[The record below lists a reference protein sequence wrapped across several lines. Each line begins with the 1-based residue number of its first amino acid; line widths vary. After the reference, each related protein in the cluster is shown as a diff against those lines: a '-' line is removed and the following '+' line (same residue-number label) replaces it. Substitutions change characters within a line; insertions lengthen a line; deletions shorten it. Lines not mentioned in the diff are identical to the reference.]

1 MNPIEQTIFT
11 MICMM
16 GAYYYGVYYVTK
28 NNLEHVAQVTLHNLL
43 EEGYIKID
51 EDNNIIKLEDD

>member
-1 MNPIEQTIFT
+1 
-11 MICMM
+11 M

>member
-16 GAYYYGVYYVTK
+16 GAYYYGLHYSVILTQ
-28 NNLEHVAQVTLHNLL
+28 ATLQALL
-43 EEGYIKID
+43 EAGYIKID
-51 EDNNIIKLEDD
+51 EDNNIIKLKDD